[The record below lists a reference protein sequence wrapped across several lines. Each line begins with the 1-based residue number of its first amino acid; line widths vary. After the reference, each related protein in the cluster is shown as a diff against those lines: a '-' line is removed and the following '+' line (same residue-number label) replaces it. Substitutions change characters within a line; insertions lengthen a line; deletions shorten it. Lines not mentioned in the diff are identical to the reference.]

1 MDDNVVVRAKEFA
14 KHNGTRRFLKW
25 SRSISAPF
33 RITPTVDRLV
43 PDQALRLPLADFKDA
58 GKAVAAQAA
67 KCEFIVTRDPK
78 GSRKSMA
85 RAISPEEM
93 PALR

>member
-1 MDDNVVVRAKEFA
+1 
-14 KHNGTRRFLKW
+14 
-25 SRSISAPF
+25 
-33 RITPTVDRLV
+33 LV